1 MTDQQTAE
9 GSIGSRLIAARER
22 AGFTVAQ
29 LARRLGVQ
37 TRTLSAWERDQSE
50 PRSNRLLMLAGM
62 LGVSAT
68 WLLQGIGEGI
78 EESSADAEIERIRA
92 DVAELRGV
100 AERMIESLD
109 TMDARLSDLSE
120 RLAGESG
127 DA

>member
-1 MTDQQTAE
+1 MTDQQT
-9 GSIGSRLIAARER
+9 IGSRLIAARER

-78 EESSADAEIERIRA
+78 EEHSHDTDIERIRTDIA
-92 DVAELRGV
+92 DLRGA
-100 AERMIESLD
+100 AERMIEALD
-109 TMDARLSDLSE
+109 TIDARLSDLSE
-120 RLAGESG
+120 RVSG
-127 DA
+127 DSGDL